1 MKSPE
6 PVNPQRQD
14 WGNWVQGG
22 ETAHGYQVS
31 SGDDENVL
39 ELDSVTSAQ
48 LHDHT
53 NTPDLLLL

>member
-1 MKSPE
+1 M
-6 PVNPQRQD
+6 VA
-14 WGNWVQGG
+14 QGGVREEWG